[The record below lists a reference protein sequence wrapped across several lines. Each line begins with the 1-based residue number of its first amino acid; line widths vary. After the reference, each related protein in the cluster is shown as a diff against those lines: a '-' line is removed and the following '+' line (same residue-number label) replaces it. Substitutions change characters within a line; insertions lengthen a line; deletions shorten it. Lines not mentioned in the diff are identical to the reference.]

1 MLLSLDAPQGTR
13 TLQYCES
20 IPVRS
25 VPGDMSVG
33 FPGGCGCCSPGWGMS
48 PVETCGLAA
57 CLVGLV
63 LTGALSGTMTGAGD
77 LTEHS
82 ERRRSIRMLR
92 LIIPAP
98 VFKSVKETET

>member
-1 MLLSLDAPQGTR
+1 
-13 TLQYCES
+13 
-20 IPVRS
+20 
-25 VPGDMSVG
+25 
-33 FPGGCGCCSPGWGMS
+33 MS
-48 PVETCGLAA
+48 PVETCGLVA

-63 LTGALSGTMTGAGD
+63 LTGALSGTMTGAEG

-82 ERRRSIRMLR
+82 KRRSIRMLR

>member
-1 MLLSLDAPQGTR
+1 MLLSFDAPQGTV
-13 TLQYCES
+13 TLQHCES

-33 FPGGCGCCSPGWGMS
+33 FPGGCGCYSPGWGMS

-57 CLVGLV
+57 YLVGLV
-63 LTGALSGTMTGAGD
+63 LTGGLSGTVTEAGG

-82 ERRRSIRMLR
+82 ERRRRIRMLR
-92 LIIPAP
+92 LIIPTP
-98 VFKSVKETET
+98 VFKSVRETET